1 MKNNMCNNKKYNK
14 KMEKKNYEFKAFTSN
29 GKEIELKCPNI
40 FYDITEEMAQGIR
53 MGIEIGILQKYKNPM
68 VTFREI

>member
-1 MKNNMCNNKKYNK
+1 MCNNKKYNK

-29 GKEIELKCPNI
+29 GKEIELKCANV

-53 MGIEIGILQKYKNPM
+53 MGIEIGILQKYKNPQ
-68 VTFREI
+68 VTYREF

>member
-1 MKNNMCNNKKYNK
+1 MCNNKKYNK
-14 KMEKKNYEFKAFTSN
+14 KMEKKNYKFKAFTSN
-29 GKEIELKCPNI
+29 GKEIELKCANV

-53 MGIEIGILQKYKNPM
+53 MGWINGLCEKYKEPQ